1 MEHEASFLSAFLGLI
16 FVLGLIFLITY
27 LFKRFGP
34 SLITGTPGNT
44 GKKEIVVLD
53 AKAVDPKNRLV
64 LIRCKN
70 KEYLLLTGQSN
81 VLIDSFVSAQNN
93 TADHCEVCHVDV

>member
-1 MEHEASFLSAFLGLI
+1 MEHEASFLSAFLGLA

-34 SLITGTPGNT
+34 SLITATTGTGRKN
-44 GKKEIVVLD
+44 GIVLLD

-64 LIRCKN
+64 LVRCKN
-70 KEYLLLTGQSN
+70 KEYLLLTGESN
-81 VLIDSFVSAQNN
+81 TVVDSFAAAENNGEEVSH
-93 TADHCEVCHVDV
+93 ADV

>member
-1 MEHEASFLSAFLGLI
+1 MEHEASFLSAFLGLA
-16 FVLGLIFLITY
+16 FVLGIIFLITY

-34 SLITGTPGNT
+34 SLITATTKT
-44 GKKEIVVLD
+44 GKSNSIALLE

-70 KEYLLLTGQSN
+70 KEYLILTGESN
-81 VLIDSFVSAQNN
+81 TVVDSFDVAENNIQEVSH
-93 TADHCEVCHVDV
+93 ADV

>member
-1 MEHEASFLSAFLGLI
+1 MEHEASFLSAFLGLA
-16 FVLGLIFLITY
+16 FVLGIIFLITY

-34 SLITGTPGNT
+34 SLITATTKT
-44 GKKEIVVLD
+44 GKNNSIVLLE

-70 KEYLLLTGQSN
+70 KEYLILTGESN
-81 VLIDSFVSAQNN
+81 TIVDSFDVAENNIQEVSH
-93 TADHCEVCHVDV
+93 ADV

>member
-1 MEHEASFLSAFLGLI
+1 MEHEASFLSAFLGLA
-16 FVLGLIFLITY
+16 FVLGIIFLITY

-34 SLITGTPGNT
+34 SLITATTKT
-44 GKKEIVVLD
+44 GKSNSIVLLE

-70 KEYLLLTGQSN
+70 KEYLILTGESN
-81 VLIDSFVSAQNN
+81 TVIDSFDVAENNIQEVSN
-93 TADHCEVCHVDV
+93 ADV